1 MYNFRSEPNFLL
13 CKGRN
18 PWFSQHKPEFERERE
33 RKMDTERKLKQA
45 VIEKEKETAKA
56 QETLTHI
63 YKT

>member
-45 VIEKEKETAKA
+45 VIEKEKETMVPNPRILY
-56 QETLTHI
+56 E
-63 YKT
+63 